1 MKNLQDQIS
10 TIMSIKNLSNA
21 EFAVAIGVQPS
32 NISHIMSGRNKP
44 SLDLIMKIVKR
55 YPEVRLDWLLQ
66 DEGSMNKE
74 YDLDLFGNQSV
85 KSERKSEINLSK
97 ETRASQTARGDGQ
110 ISQAFEPKRAEF
122 EAKASVNQ
130 GSKEVEGKSKIDSEN
145 EISSPITKNSE
156 TGIEKIV
163 FFFKDKSFQEYYPNL
178 DKPEERLK
186 KIE

>member
-10 TIMSIKNLSNA
+10 TIMSIKNLTNA

-74 YDLDLFGNQSV
+74 FDLDLFGNQPV
-85 KSERKSEINLSK
+85 KGERKPELNTQQKIHF
-97 ETRASQTARGDGQ
+97 SQTAQREEQ
-110 ISQAFEPKRAEF
+110 ISQAFEPKKAEF
-122 EAKASVNQ
+122 EVKDSVNQ
-130 GSKEVEGKSKIDSEN
+130 GSKEVESKSYIDTEK
-145 EISSPITKNSE
+145 ETLVPILKNSE
-156 TGIEKIV
+156 SGIEKIV
-163 FFFKDKSFQEYYPNL
+163 FFFKDKSFQEYYPKL
-178 DKPEERLK
+178 
-186 KIE
+186 

>member
-10 TIMSIKNLSNA
+10 TIMSIKNLTNA

-74 YDLDLFGNQSV
+74 FDLDLFGSQSAKGES
-85 KSERKSEINLSK
+85 KSEAN
-97 ETRASQTARGDGQ
+97 TRQRMSFSQPARGDGQ
-110 ISQAFEPKRAEF
+110 ISQAFEPKEAEF
-122 EAKASVNQ
+122 EVKASVNQ
-130 GSKEVEGKSKIDSEN
+130 ASKEVELKPQIDTEK
-145 EISSPITKNSE
+145 EISSPIIKNSGN
-156 TGIEKIV
+156 GIEKIV
-163 FFFKDKSFQEYYPNL
+163 FFFKDKSFKEYYP
-178 DKPEERLK
+178 KP
-186 KIE
+186 